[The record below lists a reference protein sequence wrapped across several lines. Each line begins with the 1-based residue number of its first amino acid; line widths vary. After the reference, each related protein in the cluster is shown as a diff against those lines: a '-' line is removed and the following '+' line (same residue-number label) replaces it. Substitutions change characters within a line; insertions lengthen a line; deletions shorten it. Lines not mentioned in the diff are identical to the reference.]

1 MLTKT
6 KLPRNVGLAAILA
19 AQKDPGNSALQ
30 EFKEKTGLYIEDDW
44 KRVKLIFQQ
53 GADGLYHPDLY
64 EVLDATK
71 SGALAAGSF
80 GAIYTY
86 LNSIEQYRST
96 ADSNVYQHKSDAN
109 RALARHGFQG
119 MAYGALRYAPYG
131 ALFLGGFT
139 LFKVCFQ
146 AYRNKYGIIEY
157 SFGGGAIGALFRIH
171 YGLRGMVAGGVVG
184 SILGTIGGSVIY
196 GVLKLTNTDI
206 YEIKYAHYAMMQYK
220 LNVIDNGKKMQN
232 DVADG

>member
-53 GADGLYHPDLY
+53 GLVIFFLCRELFCSLNQFEKLICCCSADGLYHPDLY

-139 LFKVCFQ
+139 SVLLFNFFKLIIPI
-146 AYRNKYGIIEY
+146 GITSIFHILVMLY
-157 SFGGGAIGALFRIH
+157 IFPGCLKFAFRPTEIS
-171 YGLRGMVAGGVVG
+171 MV
-184 SILGTIGGSVIY
+184 S
-196 GVLKLTNTDI
+196 
-206 YEIKYAHYAMMQYK
+206 
-220 LNVIDNGKKMQN
+220 
-232 DVADG
+232 